1 MNRVILIG
9 RLTGEPE
16 ARVTQSGVSVTTFRI
31 AVDRRLKAG
40 VTDYFNVVTWRGLAE
55 TCAAYLVKG
64 HQVCVEGEL
73 TTREYEDREGIKRY
87 LTEIAADRVEFL
99 QRPAKLDRAAEKEDS
114 GFHKEIMEDGELPF

>member
-55 TCAAYLVKG
+55 TRAAYLVKG

-99 QRPAKLDRAAEKEDS
+99 QRPTDAKISAPSDS
-114 GFHKEIMEDGELPF
+114 KTNPEVIEDGELPF